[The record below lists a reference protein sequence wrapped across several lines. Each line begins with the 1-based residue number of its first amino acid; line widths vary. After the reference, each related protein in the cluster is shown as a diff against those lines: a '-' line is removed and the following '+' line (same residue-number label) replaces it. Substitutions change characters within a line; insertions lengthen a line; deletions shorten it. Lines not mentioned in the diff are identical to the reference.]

1 MKYMNEKELLN
12 VMSTAVTKMD
22 YEQKIKYHSTLKVD
36 NLLIPIFTFISDDI
50 QGYAGF
56 NLQINNFKIEKF
68 IIITTKVTEN
78 DDIFNSVIYHEAAHH
93 LFTEYSNISRPRI
106 STQEEELL
114 CDYYSYL
121 KCGNKFFSI
130 EDIISPNRIRFLNK
144 IIKRNIDFMNL
155 LNTVKIRYNTI
166 IELNRKDYRLHNRI
180 TRKFTTIQRYK
191 IIKSERNL
199 IKKYFDQIL

>member
-12 VMSTAVTKMD
+12 VMSTAAKMD
-22 YEQKIKYHSTLKVD
+22 CKQKIKYHSTLKVD

-50 QGYAGF
+50 QGYAGA

-68 IIITTKVTEN
+68 ILITTKVTEN

-93 LFTEYSNISRPRI
+93 LFTEYSDISRPRI

-166 IELNRKDYRLHNRI
+166 IKLNRKDYRLHIRI
-180 TRKFTTIQRYK
+180 TRKFTTKQRYR
-191 IIKSERNL
+191 IIKSERDL

>member
-22 YEQKIKYHSTLKVD
+22 YDQKIKYHSTLKVD
-36 NLLIPIFTFISDDI
+36 NLLIPIFTVISDDI

-68 IIITTKVTEN
+68 IIITNKVTEN

-114 CDYYSYL
+114 CD
-121 KCGNKFFSI
+121 
-130 EDIISPNRIRFLNK
+130 
-144 IIKRNIDFMNL
+144 
-155 LNTVKIRYNTI
+155 
-166 IELNRKDYRLHNRI
+166 
-180 TRKFTTIQRYK
+180 
-191 IIKSERNL
+191 
-199 IKKYFDQIL
+199 

>member
-12 VMSTAVTKMD
+12 VMSTAAKMD
-22 YEQKIKYHSTLKVD
+22 CKQKIKYHSTLKVD

-50 QGYAGF
+50 QGYAGA

-68 IIITTKVTEN
+68 IIITNKVTEN
-78 DDIFNSVIYHEAAHH
+78 DDIFNSVIYNEAAHH
-93 LFTEYSNISRPRI
+93 LFTEYSNISRPRM

-114 CDYYSYL
+114 CDHYSYL

-166 IELNRKDYRLHNRI
+166 IELNRKDYRLHSRI
-180 TRKFTTIQRYK
+180 TRKFTIRQRYR

>member
-12 VMSTAVTKMD
+12 VMSTAAKMD
-22 YEQKIKYHSTLKVD
+22 CKQKIKYHSTLKVD
-36 NLLIPIFTFISDDI
+36 NLLIPIFTVISDDI

-68 IIITTKVTEN
+68 IIITNKVTEN
-78 DDIFNSVIYHEAAHH
+78 DDIFNSVIYHEAGHH

-166 IELNRKDYRLHNRI
+166 IEINRKDYRLL
-180 TRKFTTIQRYK
+180 
-191 IIKSERNL
+191 NL
-199 IKKYFDQIL
+199 KEN